1 MKVVGIPEW
10 IIDFAKSLYPN
21 LKIEVIL
28 DGEIS
33 EEVVVNV
40 SAHPAQF

>member
-1 MKVVGIPEW
+1 MKVVGIPGW

-28 DGEIS
+28 DGEIG
-33 EEVVVNV
+33 EELLVNF